1 MYPLIAIPGHRAPA
15 GRVHRL
21 DVVWGG
27 ARYLSGVQR
36 AGGIACVLD
45 PTDITADDAD
55 ALIGRFDGLLV
66 MGGADV
72 NAARYGAEPHPT
84 NDSPDNELDQ
94 FEAALLHAAFRRK
107 IPVLA
112 ICRGFQLLNVELG
125 GTLQQH
131 LGDRSDVMQ
140 HAMPGFPA
148 PAPGSIG
155 HLHQVSIAPNSL
167 LSRTV
172 GSTDMIGASSHHQ
185 ALDVIADRLVVTAR
199 TDDGIPEAVE
209 WSDPA
214 DCSWL
219 IAVQWHPEDT
229 AADDAANQAL
239 FDAFVAACGR

>member
-45 PTDITADDAD
+45 PVTIDADSAD
-55 ALIGRFDGLLV
+55 ALIARFDGLLL

-72 NAARYGAEPHPT
+72 SAHRYGAKPHPT
-84 NDSPDNELDQ
+84 NDEPDDELDQ
-94 FEAALLHAAFRRK
+94 FEAALLHAALRRQK
-107 IPVLA
+107 PLLA

-131 LGDRSDVMQ
+131 LGDRTDVMQ
-140 HAMPGFPA
+140 HAMAGFPA

-155 HLHQVSIAPNSL
+155 HLHVVSIQSGSL
-167 LSRTV
+167 LNETV
-172 GSTDMIGASSHHQ
+172 GSLEMTGASSHHQ
-185 ALDVIADRLVVTAR
+185 ALDDIAEPLVVTAR
-199 TDDGIPEAVE
+199 TSDGIPEAVG

-214 DCSWL
+214 DKSWL

-229 AADDAANQAL
+229 AADDPANQAL
-239 FDAFVAACGR
+239 FNAFVTACGR